1 MGKAAPCDDAERLLM
16 QESLAPYKADVWRLL
31 TPRERLRR
39 SWKMRNQLPDPRAV
53 HDQKLFPKP

>member
-1 MGKAAPCDDAERLLM
+1 MGETALSQDSDSVLM
-16 QESLAPYKADVWRLL
+16 RESLEPYKAQVWRSL